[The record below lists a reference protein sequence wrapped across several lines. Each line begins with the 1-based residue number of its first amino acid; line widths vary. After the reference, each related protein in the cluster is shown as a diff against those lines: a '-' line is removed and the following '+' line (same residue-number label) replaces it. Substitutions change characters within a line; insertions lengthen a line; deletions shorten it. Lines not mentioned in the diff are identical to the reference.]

1 MKLIQQLYIGVL
13 KIMPRGILSVLLVLL
28 LNACLQDKQTVLAPK
43 TCSTLPSSQVSFSKD
58 IFPIIKINCLQCHDA
73 KNHFGGIVIENYTQI
88 AESGKSGELYS
99 TIQISSNGK
108 AYMPKGGRLMDCE
121 IDLIQAWVKQ
131 GALNN

>member
-1 MKLIQQLYIGVL
+1 MNLIQQIYIGVL
-13 KIMPRGILSVLLVLL
+13 KIMPRGILSVLLVFV

-43 TCSTLPSSQVSFSKD
+43 TCSTSPSSQVSFTKD
-58 IFPIIKINCLQCHDA
+58 IFSIIKINCLQCHDA

-88 AESGKSGELYS
+88 AESGKSGELYN
-99 TIQISSNGK
+99 TIQITSNGK

>member
-1 MKLIQQLYIGVL
+1 MNLIQQIYIGVL
-13 KIMPRGILSVLLVLL
+13 KIMPRGILSVLLVFV
-28 LNACLQDKQTVLAPK
+28 LNACLQDKQAVLRPK
-43 TCSTLPSSQVSFSKD
+43 SCSTLPNSQVSFTKD

-88 AESGKSGELYS
+88 AESGKSGELYN
-99 TIQISSNGK
+99 TIQITSNGK